1 MWISYLN
8 FQVFVSFT
16 ILKNFKIGK
25 YGSLKDNFMGMIAS
39 LFALS
44 LPEISKVLRLGL
56 PSNIKIEPRT
66 LVSRLGMNA
75 NDCDELWPNQRP

>member
-1 MWISYLN
+1 
-8 FQVFVSFT
+8 
-16 ILKNFKIGK
+16 
-25 YGSLKDNFMGMIAS
+25 MIAS

-44 LPEISKVLRLGL
+44 LPEISKVLRLRL